1 MNNYGFELVT
11 ADVAQQMGLPNATGL
26 FKDLFDSMCKLNK
39 RKTNTKDYGTA
50 IVMTEEEKK
59 ISFMNRFFV
68 FQKKR
73 NILDANLV
81 QKMMNEELDNLIVE
95 TDNIKINKL
104 EERIVIN
111 PAIRILKRNKRKPE
125 IKIV

>member
-1 MNNYGFELVT
+1 
-11 ADVAQQMGLPNATGL
+11 
-26 FKDLFDSMCKLNK
+26 
-39 RKTNTKDYGTA
+39 
-50 IVMTEEEKK
+50 
-59 ISFMNRFFV
+59 
-68 FQKKR
+68 
-73 NILDANLV
+73 
-81 QKMMNEELDNLIVE
+81 MNEELDNLIVE